1 MNERYRAYELKCKKD
16 ELLFWLAYV
25 ILIIYRFLK
34 STAIEFNDHGV
45 MYIVVIGLLLVRIIS
60 MKVRVNSF
68 FAVCVICP
76 IFLLGLFHSWDPLI
90 PVISMILL
98 ASKDIDFKK
107 VVKVSFS
114 INLAMTIA
122 TVVLCLIGVIEDVT
136 SIRYLGGN
144 MITCHGMGFNHSSKL
159 PTYFFFL
166 FLENYYLKKE
176 NMKKIELL
184 LWLVGGRVIFAFC
197 AERLRFYNLVIAII
211 MVLLFGIFKK
221 RLKGAKRIIALGIYP
236 ALCVLTNVLG
246 YLYDPSNPILY
257 AMNVMMS
264 GRLYL
269 EKYAFNHYGLSLFGQ
284 SIDMGESTIVVNG
297 IKEYFYIDS
306 AYTYIFI
313 VYGII
318 IGLAIMVT
326 YTIGTYKAYN
336 RNDDFLLLWF
346 ICMAVDSLIGNQ
358 MLSVW
363 MCPLLFVPF
372 CQIDIDRAYYKDY
385 D

>member
-1 MNERYRAYELKCKKD
+1 MNERYRTYELKCKKD
-16 ELLFWLAYV
+16 ELFFWLAYV
-25 ILIIYRFLK
+25 ILIVYRFLK
-34 STAIEFNDHGV
+34 STTIEFDDHGA
-45 MYIVVIGLLLVRIIS
+45 MYIVAIGLLLVRIVS
-60 MKVRVNSF
+60 MNVKINSF
-68 FAVCVICP
+68 FAVGIICP
-76 IFLLGLFHSWDPLI
+76 LFLLGLFHSWDPLI

-98 ASKDIDFKK
+98 ASKDIEFKK
-107 VVKVSFS
+107 IVEVSFS
-114 INLAMTIA
+114 INLVMTIA
-122 TVVLCLIGVIEDVT
+122 LLSFCLIGVVDDVT

-166 FLENYYLKKE
+166 FLESYYLKRK

-184 LWLVGGRVIFAFC
+184 FWLIGGRLIFAFC

-211 MVLLFGIFKK
+211 MMLLFGFFKN
-221 RLKGAKRIIALGIYP
+221 RLKGAKRIIALVIYP

-246 YLYDPSNPILY
+246 YLYDPSNSILY

-284 SIDMGESTIVVNG
+284 NINMGESTIIVNG
-297 IKEYFYIDS
+297 VKEYFYIDS

-326 YTIGTYKAYN
+326 YTIGAYKACN

-346 ICMAVDSLIGNQ
+346 ICVAVDLLIGNQ

-372 CQIDIDRAYYKDY
+372 CRLDIDGMCCKNYN
-385 D
+385 